1 MWSGTYW
8 LGLNDNDVPND
19 FVYTNGDAVTYTN
32 WGPNQPLAF
41 DPYNC
46 AQVQANGKWA
56 TGRCDTHKS
65 EYFCQIKSN
74 YSQSSFKI
82 LMILSFTLGFS
93 QSFFRISQHLCS

>member
-65 EYFCQIKSN
+65 EYFCQIKSKN
-74 YSQSSFKI
+74 SPPTSNFQCHY
-82 LMILSFTLGFS
+82 
-93 QSFFRISQHLCS
+93 HLH